1 MTEPSPTFAAGGRG
15 APIGP
20 LRGVRVLDL
29 TRFPP
34 GAYCTSALADL
45 GADVIRVESSSAVGK
60 RSLVV
65 GQVGLARAKRSFALD
80 LRHDR
85 GPEVLLRV
93 CGSVD
98 VLVENDLP
106 GALEGRGYGFSQ
118 ASTANP
124 RLIWC
129 SITGF
134 GQTGPYAQW
143 PGHDLTYL
151 AHSGLLAALE
161 PDLPWSPRW
170 MLAVPMGAMTAT
182 TAIAAALFER
192 TTTGRGCRLDISL
205 AEAATW
211 SLGGLDG
218 SMADVPIS
226 VPADPGRTMYRCA
239 GDTWITVAAAE
250 PRTWAALCA
259 GLGLTHLPDSSSPNA
274 AADLGLAFAT
284 RPAREW
290 IDLFGPLGA
299 AVGPVNVASEVARDP
314 HSAARGSTVQVA
326 GVTVPVNPMRMYDVG
341 GVPTTTTATSE
352 PPTVG
357 EHTDAVLVEAGYTT
371 DEIAELRAIG
381 VI

>member
-1 MTEPSPTFAAGGRG
+1 MTEPSVTSGSGGRG

-45 GADVIRVESSSAVGK
+45 GADVIRVESSSGVGK

-65 GQVGLARAKRSFALD
+65 GQIGLARAKRSFALD

-85 GPEVLLRV
+85 GAEVLLRV

-98 VLVENDLP
+98 VLVENDTP
-106 GALEGRGYGFSQ
+106 GALDARGYGFSQ
-118 ASTANP
+118 ASIVNP

-134 GQTGPYAQW
+134 GQDGPYSLW

-151 AHSGLLAALE
+151 AQSGLLAALE

-182 TAIAAALFER
+182 TAVSAALYER
-192 TTTGRGCRLDISL
+192 TTTGLGRRLDISL

-218 SMADVPIS
+218 SLADHPIN

-250 PRTWAALCA
+250 PRTWASLCS
-259 GLGLTHLPDSSSPNA
+259 GLGLTHLADSSSPTA
-274 AADLGLAFAT
+274 GADLARVFAT

-290 IDLFGPLGA
+290 IDLLGPRGA
-299 AVGPVNVASEVARDP
+299 AVGPVNVASDVARDP

-326 GVTVPVNPMRMYDVG
+326 GVTVPANPMRMYDARG
-341 GVPTTTTATSE
+341 IPTTATATSA
-352 PPTVG
+352 PATVG
-357 EHTDAVLVEAGYTT
+357 EHTDAVLVEAGYST
-371 DEIAELRAIG
+371 DEIAELRTLG

>member
-1 MTEPSPTFAAGGRG
+1 MTDPSLTSAAGGRG

-45 GADVIRVESSSAVGK
+45 GADVIRVESSSGVGK

-65 GQVGLARAKRSFALD
+65 GQLGLARAKRSIALD

-85 GPEVLLRV
+85 GAEVLLRV

-106 GALEGRGYGFSQ
+106 GALDARGYGFSQ

-134 GQTGPYAQW
+134 GQDGPYAQW
-143 PGHDLTYL
+143 PGHDLTYF
-151 AHSGLLAALE
+151 AQSGLLAALE
-161 PDLPWSPRW
+161 PELPWSPRW

-182 TAIAAALFER
+182 TAITSALYER
-192 TTTGRGCRLDISL
+192 TTTGTGCRLDISL

-211 SLGGLDG
+211 CLGGLDG
-218 SMADVPIS
+218 SMADEPMS

-250 PRTWAALCA
+250 PRTWAALCS
-259 GLGLTHLPDSSSPNA
+259 GLGLDDLADTSSPTA
-274 AADLGLAFAT
+274 ASDLARVFAT

-290 IDLFGPLGA
+290 IDVLGPLGC
-299 AVGPVNVASEVARDP
+299 AVGPVNVASEVALDP
-314 HSAARGSTVQVA
+314 HSAARGSTVRVA
-326 GVTVPVNPMRMYDVG
+326 GVTVPVNPMRMYDAA
-341 GVPTTTTATSE
+341 GVATTTTATGE

-357 EHTDAVLVEAGYTT
+357 EHTDAVLVEAGYST
-371 DEIAELRAIG
+371 DDIAELRAAG